1 MVTYQ
6 VDVSLSHVS
15 FSYGRKQALSDVS
28 LSFGNGVFGLLGP
41 NGAGKTTLMNIVTT
55 LSRPSSGSV
64 RIAGANVLTNSG
76 RRRARSRIGYLPQ
89 SFELMNASSLLR
101 NVRYAAWARGL
112 SWKASCDAAV
122 WALEQVELSGEARRP
137 VRSLSGG
144 MRQRAGIACA
154 IVARPDVLVLDE
166 PTVGLDPVQRI
177 EVRKFLD
184 AYADSHTVLV
194 STHLVEDLAA
204 IADRVLVLDHGRLLL
219 DGRMDDLAALADSE
233 DSMASPWE
241 SGYRRLLTGSEHLPS
256 DQGEVS

>member
-1 MVTYQ
+1 M
-6 VDVSLSHVS
+6 
-15 FSYGRKQALSDVS
+15 LSDVS
-28 LSFGNGVFGLLGP
+28 LSFNNGVYGLLGP
-41 NGAGKTTLMNIVTT
+41 NGAGKTTLLNIVTT
-55 LSRPSSGSV
+55 LSRPSTGDV
-64 RIAGANVLTNSG
+64 KIAGAHVLTSSG

-89 SFELMNASSLLR
+89 SFELMDASSLMR

-112 SWKASCDAAV
+112 SWSASCDAAV
-122 WALEQVELSGEARRP
+122 WAMEQVGLSGESHRP

-144 MRQRAGIACA
+144 MRQRVGIACA

-177 EVRKFLD
+177 EVRRFLD

-204 IADRVLVLDHGRLLL
+204 IADRVLVLNHGHLLL
-219 DGRMDDLAALADSE
+219 DGHMDDLAALASPE

-241 SGYRRLLTGSEHLPS
+241 SGYRQLLTGTGHLPS
-256 DQGEVS
+256 DQEGVS